1 MARPRKLTDE
11 QRIENK
17 KKSNDLE
24 INKERRRQNALIYYY
39 KKKIKLCEEKEKQD
53 KISNNIVI

>member
-39 KKKIKLCEEKEKQD
+39 KKKIKLCEEKENQT
-53 KISNNIVI
+53 

>member
-39 KKKIKLCEEKEKQD
+39 KKKIKLCEEKERKD
-53 KISNNIVI
+53 KISNNIII

>member
-1 MARPRKLTDE
+1 MARPRTLTDE

-24 INKERRRQNALIYYY
+24 VNKERRRQNALIYYY
-39 KKKIKLCEEKEKQD
+39 KKKIQILEEKEKD
-53 KISNNIVI
+53 KISN

>member
-24 INKERRRQNALIYYY
+24 INKERRRQNSLIYYY

-53 KISNNIVI
+53 KISNNIII